1 MKAKSTKKTGK
12 AITNLAKAS
21 SVKSK
26 ATKAS
31 TTAKVK
37 RIARAK
43 PEPAAKSR
51 TSKSGTR
58 KSKASK
64 SKASK
69 SKARKSKAPKSKARK
84 SKAPKSKAPKSKA
97 RKSEA
102 SKSKAPKSKVVRL
115 VRSRSKSLRNIL
127 LAKREAIMTQM
138 REQLGQS
145 LTDDQQR
152 RLESAMDS
160 GDQAL
165 FDLEREMGISLQEMR
180 NRERQMIEEAL
191 SSLEEGTYGQCAEC
205 DAEISEKRV
214 QALPFARYCIEC
226 QSRLELLEKIE
237 KGEQRT

>member
-1 MKAKSTKKTGK
+1 MKARSTKKFGK
-12 AITNLAKAS
+12 ATSRSTKAGKVSSRSTKVGKVSSRSTKAS
-21 SVKSK
+21 SAKPT

-31 TTAKVK
+31 TATMK
-37 RIARAK
+37 RTTQ
-43 PEPAAKSR
+43 AKSEPD
-51 TSKSGTR
+51 KSRVFKTGTP
-58 KSKASK
+58 KPKAT
-64 SKASK
+64 
-69 SKARKSKAPKSKARK
+69 P
-84 SKAPKSKAPKSKA
+84 
-97 RKSEA
+97 
-102 SKSKAPKSKVVRL
+102 L
-115 VRSRSKSLRNIL
+115 GRSRSKSLRNIL
-127 LAKREAIMTQM
+127 LAKREAIMKQM

-205 DAEISEKRV
+205 DAEISEKRL

>member
-12 AITNLAKAS
+12 AITNSAKAS

-58 KSKASK
+58 KSK
-64 SKASK
+64 
-69 SKARKSKAPKSKARK
+69 
-84 SKAPKSKAPKSKA
+84 
-97 RKSEA
+97 A

>member
-12 AITNLAKAS
+12 VSSRSTKAS
-21 SVKSK
+21 SAKSK

-31 TTAKVK
+31 TTKVK
-37 RIARAK
+37 RTTRAK
-43 PEPAAKSR
+43 SKLAKSPA
-51 TSKSGTR
+51 SKSGTQ
-58 KSKASK
+58 KPKAQK
-64 SKASK
+64 PKALPL
-69 SKARKSKAPKSKARK
+69 A
-84 SKAPKSKAPKSKA
+84 
-97 RKSEA
+97 
-102 SKSKAPKSKVVRL
+102 
-115 VRSRSKSLRNIL
+115 RSRSKSLRNIL
-127 LAKREAIMTQM
+127 LAKREAIMKQM

-205 DAEISEKRV
+205 DAEISEKRLL
-214 QALPFARYCIEC
+214 ALPFARYCIEC
-226 QSRLELLEKIE
+226 QARLELLEKIE